1 MKIKIK
7 PFKEF
12 LVNELYKS
20 LALRNEVFIVEQNC
34 IYQDVDGYDDK
45 ALHVLMFDNDDLV
58 AYARI
63 FDKGIKYPTASIG
76 RVVVSPA
83 KRNLNL
89 GHLLVNAAVQ
99 GVHEHF
105 QTEEITIS
113 AQEHLQ
119 KFYAAHGFVTTSE
132 MYLEDDIPHVEMQ
145 IK

>member
-7 PFKEF
+7 PFKEL
-12 LVNELYKS
+12 LVDELYKS
-20 LALRNEVFIVEQNC
+20 LALRNEVFIIEQNC
-34 IYQDVDGYDDK
+34 IYQDLDGNDDK
-45 ALHVLMFDNDDLV
+45 ALHVMMFENDDLV

-83 KRNLNL
+83 KRNSNL